1 MAEIRTEPNI
11 FSSLKDKSINTGSI
25 ELLSDGDGLELFAD
39 GGLLVVAGH
48 VVVLDAVAVKVVEDG
63 EAALV
68 ALAVVGLSPIRPAK
82 KKMP

>member
-25 ELLSDGDGLELFAD
+25 ELLSDGLELFAD